1 MSWRTVVITQHAKL
15 SYSGRMMIVQ
25 TDSKIHSIPIEDISV
40 LMIATTQAVI
50 TSALVAKLSQNQSKI
65 IFVDNHYLPVS
76 ETCCYYSSSRTL
88 ESLRKQ
94 FEWDEYRKENLWTHI
109 VAGKISNQTS
119 VIESLGI
126 DTEDLE
132 KEADKLEFGDAT
144 NREAV
149 VARKYF
155 ELLFGSGFKR
165 RSDDEEECVNAASN
179 YGYSIILSSFSRAIV
194 ANGCL
199 THIGIHHSNN
209 QNEYNLASDLM
220 EPFRPIIDL
229 YVAVQNFTE
238 FSRSI
243 RMSLINL
250 LNQEIQLN
258 GQKMRISTAI
268 EKHVSNCI
276 RFLNGD
282 LDNIE
287 IEVDFTDE
295 VQSYEINGHV

>member
-109 VAGKISNQTS
+109 VAGKISNQIS

-126 DTEDLE
+126 NTDDLE

-165 RSDDEEECVNAASN
+165 RSDD
-179 YGYSIILSSFSRAIV
+179 
-194 ANGCL
+194 
-199 THIGIHHSNN
+199 
-209 QNEYNLASDLM
+209 
-220 EPFRPIIDL
+220 
-229 YVAVQNFTE
+229 
-238 FSRSI
+238 
-243 RMSLINL
+243 
-250 LNQEIQLN
+250 
-258 GQKMRISTAI
+258 
-268 EKHVSNCI
+268 
-276 RFLNGD
+276 
-282 LDNIE
+282 
-287 IEVDFTDE
+287 
-295 VQSYEINGHV
+295 